1 MLKIFKITKNPH
13 IDHIQTEM
21 IAIKNYIKL
30 AKISMII
37 MKKNNIMKKIT
48 FKIQNLRI
56 EFKNYQLVKILLK

>member
-1 MLKIFKITKNPH
+1 MLKIFKITENPY
-13 IDHIQTEM
+13 IDHIQIKM
-21 IAIKNYIKL
+21 IPIKDYIKL